1 MTGKILHK
9 GALVLCPHTPGSA
22 QPDQTAPRVTV
33 SGQEVATVLPFYT
46 VSGCALNSTNSP
58 PCTKAQ
64 WLKGAEHV
72 FVGGVAVVISSG
84 TSLCT
89 PSLASLDPRVFQ
101 QRVTAS

>member
-1 MTGKILHK
+1 MAGKILHK
-9 GALVLCPHTPGSA
+9 GALVLCPHTPGAA
-22 QPDQTAPRVTV
+22 QPDQTAARVTV
-33 SGQEVATVLPFYT
+33 SGQEVATLLPLYT
-46 VSGCALNSTNSP
+46 VTGCGLNGTNSP

-72 FVGGVAVVISSG
+72 FVGGVPVVIASG

-89 PSLASLDPRVFQ
+89 PSGASLDPRVFQ